1 MKVRSEREKIMLVS
15 LGLLLVLY
23 FYYTY
28 FLVNKLDEINT
39 LTVDYEAKLARK
51 TEMEAR
57 IEDGK
62 TLDQE
67 YLMSKNSVMRLS
79 NKFFS
84 EVEQE
89 EFIVLLNDL
98 ARESKINISSMAFS
112 ESDGSVAIERF
123 EQAHQKIDKYNEL
136 IAQDKIKGYIKPEQ
150 KDGLTPPSEKQE
162 EQKPDASKVS
172 VKPVPSG
179 SDVSY
184 ADDVTE
190 NTENTENTQ
199 EGQPAEVN
207 TNRTPEDV
215 LRSEDPSATTYA
227 KNIRALNAELQLEG
241 SYSQI
246 HEFVSLIAMNERNII
261 VESINITKQDD
272 ALNDKNAKNNAN
284 IKIVFYKVIELEKYF
299 EHKDSVLAKNLVKK
313 SSKASPFLSYS
324 WNFTPSTPTG
334 AVAQNS
340 FGNQIT
346 LPQPPQSI
354 LPPYQVYP
362 NTNVIPSPPPNAS
375 EISQGI
381 VPGQD
386 QNQNN
391 YNPGYTR
398 LPFGGYVQNPTPPTT
413 NQPSENNSSSLL
425 TTKSDNTISFNNLGG
440 LSLELNSNGATKNR
454 GSLKVSDK
462 SGLSRNALK
471 LDYHLG
477 DVGYYGAIKID
488 LSSKNIVLTKK
499 ATDIILKVKSDMTS
513 GHNIGLEIVDADNMV
528 HSVVLYEDIDWT
540 DWKDVRLLN
549 LPRMSYPATI
559 KSIYVSRVEDVPVT
573 DSVLYFDS
581 LAYSYK

>member
-1 MKVRSEREKIMLVS
+1 MKVRSEREKILFVF
-15 LGLLLVLY
+15 LGLFLVLY
-23 FYYTY
+23 LYYTY
-28 FLVNKLDEINT
+28 FLVGKLDEINT
-39 LTVDYEAKLARK
+39 LKVDRDAKLSRK
-51 TEMEAR
+51 QMLEQK
-57 IEDGK
+57 IQDGQ

-67 YLMSKNSVMRLS
+67 YLMTKNSIIRLS

-89 EFIVLLNDL
+89 EFIVMLNDL
-98 ARESKINISSMAFS
+98 AKESKVTINSMKFN
-112 ESDGSVAIERF
+112 ETDGTAAIENF
-123 EQAHQKIDKYNEL
+123 EKGREKVDKYNEL
-136 IAQDKIKGYIKPEQ
+136 IAQDKIKGYIKPEN
-150 KDGLTPPSEKQE
+150 KDDVTSPSENKE

-172 VKPVPSG
+172 VDPVPSG

-184 ADDVTE
+184 AADENSTNNAEDSTNPTE
-190 NTENTENTQ
+190 EPSNSNH
-199 EGQPAEVN
+199 
-207 TNRTPEDV
+207 TPDEI
-215 LRSEDPSATTYA
+215 LQSEDPTATTYA
-227 KNIRALNAELQLEG
+227 KNIKALNVDLTING

-246 HEFVSLIAMNERNII
+246 HEFVSLVALNERNII
-261 VESINITKQDD
+261 VESIRINKEEDSM
-272 ALNDKNAKNNAN
+272 NDKSAKNTAN
-284 IKIVFYKVIELEKYF
+284 IKVVFYKVLELEKYF

-362 NTNVIPSPPPNAS
+362 NTNVVPTPVPNTS
-375 EISQGI
+375 EMSQGVI
-381 VPGQD
+381 PGQD
-386 QNQNN
+386 QNQDN

-398 LPFGGYVQNPTPPTT
+398 LPFGGYVQNPTPPTA

-425 TTKSDNTISFNNLGG
+425 TTKSDNTITFNNLGG
-440 LSLELNSNGATKNR
+440 VSLELNSNGATKNR

-559 KSIYVSRVEDVPVT
+559 KSIYISRVEDVSVT